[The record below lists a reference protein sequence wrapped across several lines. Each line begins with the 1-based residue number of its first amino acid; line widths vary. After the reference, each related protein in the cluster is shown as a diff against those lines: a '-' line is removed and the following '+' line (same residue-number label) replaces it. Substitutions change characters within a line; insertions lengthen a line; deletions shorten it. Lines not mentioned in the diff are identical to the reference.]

1 MHSTDHFNHRYQK
14 ATINMIDGEMLE
26 GTLLGFSPIMRTLHF
41 IDDSCIDLS
50 HKLDTLEIAYIA
62 LHRTEENQ
70 RCRTVKTEEMDELN
84 IVTVNIELF
93 EVYAAPTMSNTPGFY
108 CYPKSDEHP
117 YERIFFYH
125 HGIRL
130 QEKPQRLGELL
141 LDQEMLESED
151 LSRAL
156 AVQTASIPA
165 LAELLLEQGALTDEE
180 LATIMATHHPS
191 MGELLLD
198 QESIQSS
205 SIYKG
210 TSVDLPP
217 RSRDLPL
224 GHALIEAGLITAE
237 ELHHSLDEQK
247 RRARRLGEI
256 LLDEEIITEDE
267 LLSIL
272 AKKFRLPQI
281 DLDHCDTSHE
291 ACMLLGRE
299 YIQQH
304 KVLPIEIDRNTLKL
318 AISSPLGLDEYNA
331 ICFRT
336 GKKVREILV
345 KDSQL
350 LTHIEMFLS
359 DCEASEAVAY
369 DFVHRE
375 LTDEE
380 PVTKIENM
388 LSVENTP
395 VVRLVSRLIRNGL
408 KRHASDIHILPLAK
422 KVSVSYRLNGQLL
435 SQVALEKGIH
445 KQVTARIKILSGM
458 DIAEQRLPQ
467 DGRMMLREENHT
479 YEFRV
484 SSIPNAFGESIV
496 LRVLNKG
503 VAVNL
508 ESLGLRE
515 DDLHH
520 LTAMAHK
527 LFGLIL
533 VTGPTGSGKSTTLFS
548 ILKSISHLPAHIL
561 TIEDPIESEIA
572 GANQIQVNHKIGMSF
587 SRILRNALRHDP
599 DIIMIGEMRDE
610 ETAKIGI
617 EAALTGHLIYSTL
630 HTNSAVDA
638 IIRLN
643 DLGIPNYL
651 IAPAL
656 RGVISQNLLKT
667 LCPQCRQPVPD
678 DDEVFAIIQDQGLPR
693 PNMLYKAIGCEHC
706 SQTGFIGR
714 VMLYEFL
721 VVNDAMRHAIHD
733 GKGSHQLKKIAV
745 AAGMRPKSEYALQLA
760 ADGTIDHN
768 DFISVLM

>member
-1 MHSTDHFNHRYQK
+1 
-14 ATINMIDGEMLE
+14 
-26 GTLLGFSPIMRTLHF
+26 
-41 IDDSCIDLS
+41 
-50 HKLDTLEIAYIA
+50 
-62 LHRTEENQ
+62 
-70 RCRTVKTEEMDELN
+70 
-84 IVTVNIELF
+84 
-93 EVYAAPTMSNTPGFY
+93 
-108 CYPKSDEHP
+108 
-117 YERIFFYH
+117 
-125 HGIRL
+125 
-130 QEKPQRLGELL
+130 
-141 LDQEMLESED
+141 
-151 LSRAL
+151 
-156 AVQTASIPA
+156 
-165 LAELLLEQGALTDEE
+165 
-180 LATIMATHHPS
+180 

-198 QESIQSS
+198 QESISPLPADHSGKKSS
-205 SIYKG
+205 A
-210 TSVDLPP
+210 PP
-217 RSRDLPL
+217 RPRDLPL
-224 GHALIEAGLITAE
+224 GHALIEANLITAE
-237 ELHHSLDEQK
+237 ILHHALDEQK
-247 RRARRLGEI
+247 KRSRRLGQI

-267 LLSIL
+267 LLSVL
-272 AKKFRLPQI
+272 AKKFRLSQI
-281 DLDHCDTSHE
+281 DLDHFELDH
-291 ACMLLGRE
+291 AAALLLGRE
-299 YIQQH
+299 YIQHH
-304 KVLPIEIDRNTLKL
+304 KVLPIETDRNTLKL
-318 AISSPLGLDEYNA
+318 AISTPLGLDEYND

-345 KDSQL
+345 TDSQL

-359 DCEASEAVAY
+359 DTAISDEMNY
-369 DFVHRE
+369 DFVHH
-375 LTDEE
+375 DIPPEE
-380 PVTKIENM
+380 PVTELENT
-388 LSVENTP
+388 LSAENTP

-408 KRHASDIHILPLAK
+408 KRHASDIHILPQAK

-445 KQVTARIKILSGM
+445 KQVAARIKILSGM

-496 LRVLNKG
+496 LRVLNKE
-503 VAVNL
+503 VAVDL
-508 ESLGLRE
+508 ASIGLRDE
-515 DDLHH
+515 DLHN

-548 ILKSISHLPAHIL
+548 VLNSIAHLPAHIL

-587 SRILRNALRHDP
+587 ARILRNALRHDP

-667 LCPQCRQPVPD
+667 LCPQCRQPVSD
-678 DDEVFAIIQDQGLPR
+678 DDEVFAIIQDQGLAR
-693 PNMLYKAIGCEHC
+693 PEILYKATGCEHC

-721 VVNDAMRHAIHD
+721 AVNDAMRHAIHD
-733 GKGSHQLKKIAV
+733 GKSSHLLKKIAV

-760 ADGTIDHN
+760 ADGVIDHN